1 MKDDPARLSVL
12 IVEDSSVVRRRL
24 RSLLTELGSIGPMSE
39 ASNAPDAI
47 RKVES
52 ARPDYVILD
61 VRLANG
67 TSGLEVLKHIKD
79 ISHNC
84 TIIMLTNLAY
94 EEVQQECMSLGADYF
109 FNKATE
115 FERVV
120 EVLSSART
128 PLIQAPAR

>member
-1 MKDDPARLSVL
+1 MKDEPARLSVL

-24 RSLLTELGSIGPMSE
+24 RSLFTELGYIGPMSE
-39 ASNAPDAI
+39 ASNAPEAI

-67 TSGLEVLKHIKD
+67 TSGLEVLKHIRD
-79 ISHNC
+79 ISHAC
-84 TIIMLTNLAY
+84 TVIMLTNLAY
-94 EEVQQECMSLGADYF
+94 EEVQHECMSLGADHF

-120 EVLSSART
+120 DVLSSART
-128 PLIQAPAR
+128 SLMQAPTR